1 MKPNKHWEVG
11 PEPDARIFQDLN
23 AFPKPIVRAL
33 FHRGIQDPETARV
46 FFQADPR
53 LPTDPF
59 LMADMDRAT
68 ERILRA
74 IQTREPM
81 VVYGDYDTD
90 GVTATAM
97 LVDFLNALGIE
108 NKEGVVEN
116 LPATMDD
123 DTGPN
128 SA

>member
-1 MKPNKHWEVG
+1 MKSNKHWEVG
-11 PEPDARIFQDLN
+11 PEPDAGIFQALM

-33 FHRGIQDPETARV
+33 FHRGIQNPETARV
-46 FFQADPR
+46 FFQADPQ

-59 LMADMDRAT
+59 LMTDMDRAT

-74 IQTREPM
+74 IQAREPM

-97 LVDFLNALGIE
+97 LVDFLKSIGADVSAYIPNRFE
-108 NKEGVVEN
+108 EGYGLN
-116 LPATMDD
+116 
-123 DTGPN
+123 
-128 SA
+128 